1 MPLTNMKTLRT
12 SQARINLL
20 PDSFLVCR
28 FFLCALMLFV
38 LTACEQ
44 QAPEFEEGQ
53 GTNTTTDP
61 GGDGDGSGGGTG
73 TTDVGGSGTAS
84 ARLTWDIPQFR
95 ENNEAL
101 MLSEI
106 AGYEIIYRL
115 ANQNSYSVITIADNN
130 NSSHTINNLSAGN
143 YEFMIAVF
151 DTDGLYSD
159 YSDPVI
165 ASLTAQ

>member
-1 MPLTNMKTLRT
+1 MSLSNMNRLWA
-12 SQARINLL
+12 SQATTNPQTRKFSETRAYRFLL
-20 PDSFLVCR
+20 P
-28 FFLCALMLFV
+28 ALMLFV
-38 LTACEQ
+38 LAACEQ

-61 GGDGDGSGGGTG
+61 GDDGDTG
-73 TTDVGGSGTAS
+73 TTDVGGNGTAS
-84 ARLTWDIPQFR
+84 ARLTWDIPQYR
-95 ENNEAL
+95 ENNESL

-115 ANQNSYSVITIADNN
+115 ANESSFSVITIADNN
-130 NSSHTINNLSAGN
+130 NSSHIINNLSAGN